1 MDNTNLIDLTM
12 EEMVAIDGGGD
23 AWCFAAG
30 AITVLAF
37 ATLNPVAGA
46 VAGAAWALCVN

>member
-12 EEMVAIDGGGD
+12 EEMVAIDGGGN

-30 AITVLAF
+30 TLTVLAF
-37 ATLNPVAGA
+37 ATLNPVAA
-46 VAGAAWALCVN
+46 VAAGASWALCVN